1 MKKGQMIEN
10 IKFLIKQYEKELE
23 NANKFPADISIGEVE
38 TYTNIIIELK
48 FILELEGIKYEES

>member
-23 NANKFPADISIGEVE
+23 NANKNPKNISIGEVE
-38 TYTNIIIELK
+38 TYTNIITELK